1 MSSITLQIQTIG
13 SAPGGATQ
21 TVITDYATAAQEI
34 ELTTER
40 FDTPS
45 ALTFTCLEDSG
56 IAIPEGSSVE
66 FSVDGVK
73 MFKGYILSLI
83 HISEPTRP

>member
-1 MSSITLQIQTIG
+1 MWLLWMGTGKPDPDNRVIIMSSITLQIQTIG

-56 IAIPEGSSVE
+56 IAIRKEVPWS
-66 FSVDGVK
+66 F
-73 MFKGYILSLI
+73 L
-83 HISEPTRP
+83 